1 MISGNGLDEMLRYE
15 LPCTNVFLRSTNDH
29 PISSNHLNSFF
40 LTTLLDHYF
49 SEISSRLFDLGAAVA
64 TPVQASS
71 TRKLAYTEV

>member
-1 MISGNGLDEMLRYE
+1 MSGNGLDEMLRYE
-15 LPCTNVFLRSTNDH
+15 LLCSTVFLRSTNDH
-29 PISSNHLNSFF
+29 HIYSNHLKSFF
-40 LTTLLDHYF
+40 LTTSFNHLF